1 MERNTFLRIG
11 NYPVTQMYLWFAV
24 EQDIRAFRGP
34 VFPSFLFYISMV
46 LLLRHRSKAS
56 LKSKYQ
62 SRFVGE
68 SDAGAHVLKRLS
80 VLRKSIWLCQYL
92 YEKSEIKGMHA
103 AHTPLYKCR
112 PCSFLVQTTYKVDP
126 TVPHEPKLV
135 DHIISLL
142 QLLES
147 ICTVSWPEMFLIT
160 CMHVKFSEF
169 SP

>member
-1 MERNTFLRIG
+1 
-11 NYPVTQMYLWFAV
+11 
-24 EQDIRAFRGP
+24 
-34 VFPSFLFYISMV
+34 
-46 LLLRHRSKAS
+46 
-56 LKSKYQ
+56 
-62 SRFVGE
+62 
-68 SDAGAHVLKRLS
+68 
-80 VLRKSIWLCQYL
+80 
-92 YEKSEIKGMHA
+92 MHA

-147 ICTVSWPEMFLIT
+147 ICTVSWPEMFFIT

-169 SP
+169 SPYGTGGLHFLLHSIAPERIFFFRFKHK